1 MAGILSS
8 SAGRPGAGGDWEQV
22 MRSLDIPPVWL
33 ALALGVS
40 WALSLLGSVLT
51 FAGIGKILI
60 ALALLLMLAALAQML
75 LARTTFIPRRDPQA
89 LVVTGVFAL
98 SRNPIYLADAVL
110 LTGLFLYWGALVALP
125 LVAVFMQVLTRRFIV
140 PEEARL
146 RQKFGAD
153 FNAYKNRT
161 RRWI

>member
-1 MAGILSS
+1 MVIGALVLMV
-8 SAGRPGAGGDWEQV
+8 SAVAQ
-22 MRSLDIPPVWL
+22 
-33 ALALGVS
+33 
-40 WALSLLGSVLT
+40 LLIS
-51 FAGIGKILI
+51 
-60 ALALLLMLAALAQML
+60 
-75 LARTTFIPRRDPQA
+75 RTTVIPGRDA
-89 LVVTGVFAL
+89 TKMVTTGFFRI

>member
-1 MAGILSS
+1 MIA
-8 SAGRPGAGGDWEQV
+8 REVDF
-22 MRSLDIPPVWL
+22 PPVWL
-33 ALALGVS
+33 AGFAALGGICAWVFPYTLPYARAVGGVMVIGALVLMVS
-40 WALSLLGSVLT
+40 AV
-51 FAGIGKILI
+51 AQ
-60 ALALLLMLAALAQML
+60 LLLS
-75 LARTTFIPRRDPQA
+75 RTTVIPGRDA
-89 LVVTGVFAL
+89 TKMVTTGFFRI